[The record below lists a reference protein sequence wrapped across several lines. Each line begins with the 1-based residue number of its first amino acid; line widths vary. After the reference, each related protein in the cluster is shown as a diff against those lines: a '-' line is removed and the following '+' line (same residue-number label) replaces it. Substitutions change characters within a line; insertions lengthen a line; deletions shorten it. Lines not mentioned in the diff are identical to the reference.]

1 MNNEIVKNHEKFK
14 SSNDA
19 IEKMR
24 IAARNIAIQ
33 LKAVNISMDEMQL
46 IAKSQGF
53 RVDVNTGELIKL

>member
-1 MNNEIVKNHEKFK
+1 MNDKIVKNHEKFK
-14 SSNDA
+14 SSSNA

-33 LKAVNISMDEMQL
+33 LKAVNEAMNKLQK
-46 IAKSQGF
+46 IAKSQGY